1 MSGTNISGRVF
12 MTGEHA
18 YANIVSKE
26 GNLSYCVKYIKSIV
40 YLSYFTSIVKHL
52 RYGGKY
58 DTSLVANLPLSPT
71 VKEIL
76 KSTNSSQSYERISSG
91 TIFVDHGLDRGY
103 N

>member
-52 RYGGKY
+52 RYGWKY
-58 DTSLVANLPLSPT
+58 VTSLVANLLLSPT
-71 VKEIL
+71 VTECL
-76 KSTNSSQSYERISSG
+76 KSANISQNYDRISSG
-91 TIFVDHGLDRGY
+91 TFFMDHGVDRGH